1 MSAQTSSMHIAITST
16 DHTGNARRNAK
27 CPMATSTAR
36 ATPAARA
43 HVLSARM
50 PQPMAIYAMPRISQI
65 HPQAVKLKT
74 SRS

>member
-1 MSAQTSSMHIAITST
+1 MPDGHEYGQGHA
-16 DHTGNARRNAK
+16 GRK